1 VICNTKRL
9 GPKLNTDSVA
19 SEPMERNFTN
29 VWMKFPQYTSEN
41 TLMVS
46 NYNNVIED
54 YQANDIVLP
63 IFDPKKGVTDMMDDK
78 HLLWFYNYINFL
90 EGMNGQ

>member
-1 VICNTKRL
+1 
-9 GPKLNTDSVA
+9 
-19 SEPMERNFTN
+19 
-29 VWMKFPQYTSEN
+29 
-41 TLMVS
+41 MVS
-46 NYNNVIED
+46 NYHNVIED

-63 IFDPKKGVTDMMDDK
+63 IFDPKKGITDMMDDK